1 LPTNLVAGADPAVTT
16 DPNVAVYA
24 EQLLDA
30 KLLPLTPEW
39 DKIGAEILTALNKI
53 ALEGA
58 DKEATLAALFETVAG
73 IE

>member
-1 LPTNLVAGADPAVTT
+1 
-16 DPNVAVYA
+16 VAVYA
-24 EQLLDA
+24 QQLLDA
-30 KLLPLTPEW
+30 KLLPMLPVW
-39 DKIGAEILTALNKI
+39 DKVGAEILTSLNKI

>member
-1 LPTNLVAGADPAVTT
+1 MIPV
-16 DPNVAVYA
+16 
-24 EQLLDA
+24 
-30 KLLPLTPEW
+30 W
-39 DKIGAEILTALNKI
+39 DKVGAEILTSLNKI